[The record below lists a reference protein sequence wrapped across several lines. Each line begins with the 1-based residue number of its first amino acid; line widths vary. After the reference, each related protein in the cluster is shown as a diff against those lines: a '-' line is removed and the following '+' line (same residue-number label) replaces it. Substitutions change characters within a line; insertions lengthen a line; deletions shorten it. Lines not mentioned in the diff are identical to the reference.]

1 MTGFL
6 ADALP
11 PLPVAVPLA
20 VAGVLLLCNRLLP
33 GRVPDVVALLAAM
46 FAAAASG
53 LLLRE
58 AAAGPITYW
67 FGGWAPQQGQVI
79 GIAFVIGQ
87 AGALLALFT
96 AALTMLS
103 LIFAW
108 GFFAAVGTQ
117 FHAMMLVFMAAMIG
131 FALTHD
137 LFNMFVWF
145 EAMSVTAFALTAYA
159 LNESALEGALTF
171 TVTNGIGSFLM
182 LGGIGL
188 LYAPA
193 EALDFGALEAFV
205 RSAPGSPVVAA
216 AFCMIAAAL
225 LIKGAMVPLH
235 FWLGD
240 AHAVAPSPLSVMF
253 SGIMVPLG
261 LFGLMRLVWTVFLP
275 DPEVQ
280 RLVHG
285 LLLWLGALTA
295 ILGGFAALEQ
305 RHLKRLLAF
314 STVSHM
320 GVLLM
325 ALALVTPGAV
335 AGFLAYLIGHGMVKA
350 ALFMIAGI
358 LLARLG
364 SVDAIALRGKG
375 AALWPAGLA
384 CGLGGLLLGGLPVG
398 IMDDGEGLIDAAG
411 TTAGGSWPLAPL
423 ILASSLTGAAV
434 LRATGRVFAG
444 LGARPGEEQ
453 EAPAGEGDREPE
465 NRPLW
470 LMLSPAVVL
479 LGAALIWSDGVR
491 AVARACAAS
500 FLTVS
505 GVADPSV
512 PSLEPPHPFVP
523 WLSLGLTLVIA
534 AYDLWRDHLPAW
546 LARATDRLSAPL
558 FGGITRLHSGV
569 IGDYVAWITAGLA
582 LFAALLGLR

>member
-6 ADALP
+6 SGALP

-20 VAGVLLLCNRLLP
+20 IAGVLLLCNRLLP
-33 GRVPDVVALLAAM
+33 GRAPDLVALLTAL
-46 FAAAASG
+46 FAAAASA
-53 LLLRE
+53 LLLRD

-67 FGGWAPQQGQVI
+67 FGGWSPHEGQVI

-96 AALTMLS
+96 AGLTALT

-108 GFFAAVGTQ
+108 GFFAEVGTE

-159 LNESALEGALTF
+159 LNASSLEGALTF
-171 TVTNGIGSFLM
+171 TVTNGLGSFLM

-193 EALDFGALEAFV
+193 QALDFGALETFV
-205 RSAPGSPVVAA
+205 RGTPGSPVVAA

-235 FWLGD
+235 FWLSD

-275 DPEVQ
+275 DPDVQ
-280 RLVHG
+280 HMVHG
-285 LLLWLGALTA
+285 LLLRLGALTA
-295 ILGGFAALEQ
+295 ILGGLAALKE
-305 RHLKRLLAF
+305 RHIKRMLAF

-320 GVLLM
+320 GVLVM
-325 ALALVTPGAV
+325 ALALVTPAGI

-364 SVDAIALRGKG
+364 SVDAIALRGQG
-375 AALWPAGLA
+375 RALWPAGVA
-384 CGLGGLLLGGLPVG
+384 CGIGGLLLGGLPVG
-398 IMDDGEGLIDAAG
+398 VMDEGVKLIDAAATEAGHSWIVAPFVLG
-411 TTAGGSWPLAPL
+411 TA
-423 ILASSLTGAAV
+423 LTGAAV

-444 LGARPGEEQ
+444 LGERPGEEQ
-453 EAPAGEGDREPE
+453 EAPHENEQEPE

-470 LMLSPAVVL
+470 LMLCPALVL
-479 LGAALIWSDGVR
+479 LGAALVGSDGVGR
-491 AVARACAAS
+491 VARSSARGFLAVAGQAGA
-500 FLTVS
+500 
-505 GVADPSV
+505 SV
-512 PSLEPPHPFVP
+512 PTLKPPHPFAP
-523 WLSLGLTLVIA
+523 WLALGLTLALA
-534 AYDLWRDHLPAW
+534 AYDLGRSAIPA
-546 LARATDRLSAPL
+546 AAANAVERLGAPV
-558 FGGITRLHSGV
+558 FTFITRLHSGI
-569 IGDYVAWITAGLA
+569 IGDYVAWIVAGLA
-582 LFAALLGLR
+582 LFAAVLGFG

>member
-6 ADALP
+6 SGALP

-20 VAGVLLLCNRLLP
+20 VSGVLLLCNRLLP
-33 GRVPDVVALLAAM
+33 GRVPDVVALLAAL
-46 FAAAASG
+46 FAAGASA
-53 LLLRE
+53 LLLRD

-67 FGGWAPQQGQVI
+67 FGGWAPHRGQVI

-96 AALTMLS
+96 AVLTALT

-108 GFFAAVGTQ
+108 GFFAEVGTE
-117 FHAMMLVFMAAMIG
+117 FHAMMLVLMAAMIG

-159 LNESALEGALTF
+159 LNESSLEGALTF

-193 EALDFGALEAFV
+193 GALDFGALETFV
-205 RSAPGSPVVAA
+205 RGAPNSSVVAA

-235 FWLGD
+235 FWLSD
-240 AHAVAPSPLSVMF
+240 AHAVAPSPLSVIF

-261 LFGLMRLVWTVFLP
+261 LFGLMRLVWTVFFP
-275 DPEVQ
+275 DPAVQ

-285 LLLWLGALTA
+285 LLLWLGATTT
-295 ILGGFAALEQ
+295 IVGGLAALEQ
-305 RHLKRLLAF
+305 RHIKRMLAF

-320 GVLLM
+320 GVLVM
-325 ALALVTPGAV
+325 ALALVTPVGV

-364 SVDAIALRGKG
+364 SVDAIVLRGKG
-375 AALWPAGLA
+375 RALWPAGLA
-384 CGLGGLLLGGLPVG
+384 CALGGLLLGGLPVG
-398 IMDDGEGLIDAAG
+398 VMDQGAGLIDAGATAAG
-411 TTAGGSWPLAPL
+411 HAWTAAPL
-423 ILASSLTGAAV
+423 VLGTSLTGAAV

-444 LGARPGEEQ
+444 LGSRPGEEE
-453 EAPAGEGDREPE
+453 EAPHENEREPE
-465 NRPLW
+465 DRPLW
-470 LMLSPAVVL
+470 LMLAPPLVL
-479 LGAALIWSDGVR
+479 LGAALVWSEGVR
-491 AVARACAAS
+491 HAARASARGFLAVAGQAGTA
-500 FLTVS
+500 
-505 GVADPSV
+505 V
-512 PSLEPPHPFVP
+512 PLPAPPHPFVP
-523 WLSLGLTLVIA
+523 WLSLGLGITVA
-534 AYDLWRDHLPAW
+534 AYDLWRSVLPAS
-546 LARATDRLSAPL
+546 AVNAVDRLSAPL
-558 FGGITRLHSGV
+558 FAAMLRLHSGI
-569 IGDYVAWITAGLA
+569 IGDYVTWITVGLA
-582 LFAALLGLR
+582 MFAAALGLG

>member
-1 MTGFL
+1 MRQ
-6 ADALP
+6 P
-11 PLPVAVPLA
+11 PD
-20 VAGVLLLCNRLLP
+20 R
-33 GRVPDVVALLAAM
+33 
-46 FAAAASG
+46 
-53 LLLRE
+53 
-58 AAAGPITYW
+58 ITYW

-96 AALTMLS
+96 AALTALT

-108 GFFAAVGTQ
+108 GFFAEVGTE

-159 LNESALEGALTF
+159 LNELALEGALTF

-193 EALDFGALEAFV
+193 EALDFGALESFV
-205 RSAPGSPVVAA
+205 RDAPNSPVVAA

-225 LIKGAMVPLH
+225 LIKGAMMPLH

-253 SGIMVPLG
+253 SGIMVPLA

-275 DPEVQ
+275 DPGVQ

-295 ILGGFAALEQ
+295 ILGGMAALEQ

-314 STVSHM
+314 STISHM

-325 ALALVTPGAV
+325 ALALLTPAGI

-364 SVDAIALRGKG
+364 SVDALVLRGKG
-375 AALWPAGLA
+375 RALWPAGLA
-384 CGLGGLLLGGLPVG
+384 CCLGGLLLGGLPVG
-398 IMDDGEGLIDAAG
+398 VMDQGAGLIDAAG
-411 TTAGGSWPLAPL
+411 TGSGLSWLAAPL
-423 ILASSLTGAAV
+423 VLGTGLTGAAV
-434 LRATGRVFAG
+434 LRAAGRVFAG
-444 LGARPGEEQ
+444 LGSQPGEEE
-453 EAPAGEGDREPE
+453 EAPHENEREPE
-465 NRPLW
+465 DRPLW
-470 LMLSPAVVL
+470 LMLSPAIVL

-491 AVARACAAS
+491 AVARASARS
-500 FLTVS
+500 FLAVS
-505 GVADPSV
+505 GLAGTPV
-512 PSLEPPHPFVP
+512 PLLEPPHRFLP
-523 WLSLGLTLVIA
+523 WLSLGLSLIIA
-534 AYDLWRDHLPAW
+534 AYDLWRDRLPAW
-546 LARATDRLSAPL
+546 LVSGTDRLSAPV
-558 FGGITRLHSGV
+558 FRAITRLHSGIV
-569 IGDYVAWITAGLA
+569 GDYVAWITAGLA
-582 LFAALLGLR
+582 VFAAMLGFS

>member
-6 ADALP
+6 SGALP

-33 GRVPDVVALLAAM
+33 GRVPDIVALLAAL
-46 FAAAASG
+46 FAAATSA
-53 LLLRE
+53 LLLRD

-67 FGGWAPQQGQVI
+67 FGGWSPHDGQVI

-96 AALTMLS
+96 AALTALT
-103 LIFAW
+103 LVFAW
-108 GFFAAVGTQ
+108 GFFADTGTE

-131 FALTHD
+131 FGLTHD

-159 LNESALEGALTF
+159 LNASSLEGALTF

-188 LYAPA
+188 LYLPA
-193 EALDFGALEAFV
+193 QALDFGALETYV
-205 RSAPGSPVVAA
+205 RGAPNSPVVAA

-235 FWLGD
+235 FWLSD

-275 DPEVQ
+275 APDVQ
-280 RLVHG
+280 RLVHS
-285 LLLWLGALTA
+285 LLPWLGALTA
-295 ILGGFAALEQ
+295 ILGGLAALGQ
-305 RHLKRLLAF
+305 RHIKRMLAF

-320 GVLLM
+320 GVLVM
-325 ALALVTPGAV
+325 ALALVTPVGV
-335 AGFLAYLIGHGMVKA
+335 SGFLAYLIGHGMVKA
-350 ALFMIAGI
+350 ALFMVAGI

-364 SVDAIALRGKG
+364 SADAIALRGKG
-375 AALWPAGLA
+375 RALWPAGVA
-384 CGLGGLLLGGLPVG
+384 FGLGGLLLGGMPVG
-398 IMDDGEGLIDAAG
+398 VMDEGAGLIDAAA
-411 TTAGGSWPLAPL
+411 TATGHAWIVAPL
-423 ILASSLTGAAV
+423 VMGTALTGAAV

-444 LGARPGEEQ
+444 LGARPGEEAG
-453 EAPAGEGDREPE
+453 APHENEREPE
-465 NRPLW
+465 DRPLW
-470 LMLSPAVVL
+470 LMLAPALVL
-479 LGAALIWSDGVR
+479 LGAALVWSEGVR
-491 AVARACAAS
+491 EVARTSAHGFLAVAG
-500 FLTVS
+500 L
-505 GVADPSV
+505 ADTEV
-512 PSLEPPHPFVP
+512 PLPEPPHPFVP
-523 WLSLGLTLVIA
+523 WLSLGMTLVIA
-534 AYDLWRDHLPAW
+534 AYDLGRSAVPARVAGVVEW
-546 LARATDRLSAPL
+546 LGRPVFTLV
-558 FGGITRLHSGV
+558 TRLHSGIV
-569 IGDYVAWITAGLA
+569 GDYVAWITAGVA
-582 LFAALLGLR
+582 LFVAVLGLG